1 MIGSKAYKYTEA
13 IIFIASILAKRYWL
27 FFCHLYAIVCYDND
41 VFVLYKSY
49 ATVPQVSASSHKRP
63 RKLWWLIGLI
73 LFALFAVLQMPAAW
87 LLEKYAPESPYV
99 QHVSGN
105 LWQGS
110 AIWQIPL
117 SSTPL
122 TGAAEWSWQPWY
134 LLLGKLGAEVSINS
148 EQTRLNGQ
156 VKVGLSSWEVND
168 MSGKIAPETLGSVV
182 DWQLPN
188 TPIQVNNVSL
198 KRQSDSSAADKD
210 LGKNPS
216 GFSQADGQLTWVGG
230 EVGYPSGGKVFYIT
244 IPAMRA
250 ELSAEQKNNKKL
262 LHINL
267 VNNQDKRLGDLYIDG
282 DNMLDVSLTQR
293 LLENMPE
300 YKGQAPQDTPVVSVR
315 QPLMN
320 GLGAR

>member
-1 MIGSKAYKYTEA
+1 MP
-13 IIFIASILAKRYWL
+13 
-27 FFCHLYAIVCYDND
+27 H
-41 VFVLYKSY
+41 
-49 ATVPQVSASSHKRP
+49 VSTSSHKRP
-63 RKLWWLIGLI
+63 RKLWWLLGFIF
-73 LFALFAVLQMPAAW
+73 FALFAVLQMPAAW
-87 LLEKYAPESPYV
+87 LLEKYAPDTPYV

-110 AIWQIPL
+110 AIWQLPV
-117 SSTPL
+117 STAPL
-122 TGAAEWSWQPWY
+122 TGAAEWSWQPWH
-134 LLLGKLGAEVSINS
+134 LLLGKLGAEVDISS

-156 VKVGLSSWEVND
+156 VKVGSSSWQIQN
-168 MSGKIAPETLGSVV
+168 MSGKIAPETLASVV

-198 KRQSDSSAADKD
+198 KRQSAANAASTSSENS
-210 LGKNPS
+210 GKNAA
-216 GFSQADGQLTWVGG
+216 GFSEAGGQLTWVGG
-230 EVGYPSGGKVFYIT
+230 EVGYPSGGKVFYLT
-244 IPAMRA
+244 MPALRA
-250 ELSAEQKNNKKL
+250 ELSAEQKNNKNL

-315 QPLMN
+315 QPLLN

>member
-1 MIGSKAYKYTEA
+1 MP
-13 IIFIASILAKRYWL
+13 
-27 FFCHLYAIVCYDND
+27 H
-41 VFVLYKSY
+41 
-49 ATVPQVSASSHKRP
+49 VSTSSHKRP
-63 RKLWWLIGLI
+63 RKLWWLLGFIF
-73 LFALFAVLQMPAAW
+73 FALFAVLQMPAAW
-87 LLEKYAPESPYV
+87 LLEKYAPDTPYV

-110 AIWQIPL
+110 AIWQLPV
-117 SSTPL
+117 SATPL
-122 TGAAEWSWQPWY
+122 TGAAEWSWQPWH
-134 LLLGKLGAEVSINS
+134 LLLGKLGAEVDISS

-156 VKVGLSSWEVND
+156 VKVGTSSWQIQN
-168 MSGKIAPETLGSVV
+168 MSGKIAPETLSNVV

-198 KRQSDSSAADKD
+198 KRQSAKNSESSSS
-210 LGKNPS
+210 GKNAA
-216 GFSQADGQLTWVGG
+216 GFREASGQLIWVGG

-244 IPAMRA
+244 MPALRA
-250 ELSAEQKNNKKL
+250 ELSAEQKNNKNL
-262 LHINL
+262 LHVNL
-267 VNNQDKRLGDLYIDG
+267 INNQDKRLGDLYIDG

-315 QPLMN
+315 QPLLS